1 MIALYI
7 LREGGQ
13 LKNELQIERRFGSGF
28 HRVRL
33 LLGDE
38 VVASASG
45 LERPYEVTFNL
56 PLDTDGNPIQGDYT
70 IEEHEEVWG
79 STPYE
84 KVFSYTYDYVQLSLD
99 VRVDGLASTLEV
111 EDITDYSDFG
121 MHYMYDTKVM
131 TVTPPAGS
139 GLSVKTGEDTV
150 SYDPNIWSGEWGID
164 FTVTVG
170 ASLGW
175 AVFKDE
181 VSIHIDELVRPNL
194 TEAGMYDGVRSL
206 LTTYEGYLESAPKK
220 AQDLL
225 PVKVRV
231 LSLVEEFSYRLRSGD
246 TGRAYDNLKTIYDIL
261 SPTYLGLSSS
271 VEEITPWSITGLDHT
286 HTNYDTISRFTASGG
301 NLYWDGTLLPLTTEP
316 ETGRVRM
323 DAGDTLD
330 WLASKVDNTSIEVY
344 DRELRIKDSF
354 ISGLADGTTITYT
367 AGQFSAAIPSPSEGT
382 GVIPWEAGTY
392 ASGRMVFRTVSGED
406 TFYVAT
412 TETSQQPPHS
422 DWRLATD
429 SDLRHNQ
436 NTDVKLGNIAL
447 AVSTISGNTLSGWE
461 NYNLLRVS
469 ADGVVTH
476 FTEPSGAHSDVSLP
490 TQDVTVQ
497 FVGSGTLTLTGGEAP
512 GTGTI
517 PLNNRGATVAL
528 SPNGWARYRYNIESG
543 AMDLVA
549 ASTISEGDLNILGY
563 EDFDAAFLDDAGDV
577 FRYHE
582 GTYTLNTNLS
592 KYDNTTTQYQ
602 DDTQVLEAINVAI
615 GSIEHDTLTDI
626 QGAGTRHI
634 SQEQN
639 DAWDAK
645 QEAITFDTDDF
656 TYDALTHDL
665 SLTFSLNDAV
675 EGAHVVWSADKIL
688 SLFEGDEMESS
699 QTYRITL
706 QSGTG
711 LSEKLGGQTKPD
723 GWVLSAVGGTST
735 TLKIAHGLGREPA
748 KVTVYSSQAGVKT
761 ELRGTSAYGDM
772 SSKDS
777 DNSIELSSYV
787 NQETATVILIV
798 F

>member
-1 MIALYI
+1 MTVLYK
-7 LREGGQ
+7 LREGGS
-13 LKNELQIERRFGSGF
+13 LVNELHVSESGVGTF
-28 HRVRL
+28 RLRL
-33 LLGDE
+33 LADGE
-38 VVASASG
+38 VLSVKNGVSK
-45 LERPYEVTFNL
+45 PYSEVFSL
-56 PLDTDGNPIQGDYT
+56 PLDTDGEPIQGDYT
-70 IEEHEEVWG
+70 IEEQEETWG
-79 STPYE
+79 STPSNHA
-84 KVFSYTYDYVQLSLD
+84 FSYEHAHVLPH
-99 VRVDGLASTLEV
+99 VEFRADGFASSLEV
-111 EDITDYSDFG
+111 EDTTDYGDWGVSLQSR
-121 MHYMYDTKVM
+121 TLI
-131 TVTPPAGS
+131 VTPPSPLSEGVGTSIVTYAPNIYS
-139 GLSVKTGEDTV
+139 GYYTV
-150 SYDPNIWSGEWGID
+150 SFLYKVHRE
-164 FTVTVG
+164 VTGGVV
-170 ASLGW
+170 S
-175 AVFKDE
+175 DE
-181 VSIHIDELVRPNL
+181 PSVDVTHLVRPNL
-194 TEAGMYDGVRSL
+194 NENEMFEGVMSL
-206 LTTYEGYLESAPKK
+206 LRTYEGYLKSAPKK

-231 LSLVEEFSYRLRSGD
+231 LGLLEEYEYRWRVSDSLG
-246 TGRAYDNLKTIYDIL
+246 AYEAMLSVYSIL
-261 SPTYLGLSSS
+261 SPTFLGLNDN
-271 VEEITPWSITGLDHT
+271 VEEIIPWSISGVDHT
-286 HTNYDTISRFTASGG
+286 HLNFDTISRFTASGG

-323 DAGDTLD
+323 DAEDTLD

-344 DRELRIKDSF
+344 NRELRIKDSF

-469 ADGVVTH
+469 AAGTVTH

-563 EDFDAAFLDDAGDV
+563 EDFDAAFLDDSGDV

-602 DDTQVLEAINVAI
+602 NDTQVLAAISGAL

-626 QGAGTRHI
+626 QGDGTRHI
-634 SQEQN
+634 SQGQN

-656 TYDALTHDL
+656 TYDPETHDL

-675 EGAHVVWSADKIL
+675 EGADVVWSADKIL
-688 SLFEGDEMESS
+688 SLFEGDEMEAS

-711 LSEKLGGQTKPD
+711 LSEKLTVQTKPD